1 MMRIPYYFLRDR
13 YIESQISSRKKLRS
27 YQSKKIERFLQQI
40 CTHSPFY
47 QEFLGQALD
56 AFPIMNKE
64 MMQKNLSLIN
74 TARLNADELHAFI
87 IEQHK
92 KSTSHSD
99 YKRYTVGLS
108 SGTAGRASLFIV
120 SPKERDIWSGI
131 MLSKA
136 LKGLPLQ
143 KHKIAFCFRNNNN
156 LYKNIKNPFIDI
168 MFIDIASGA
177 DKIVE
182 DLLAYQP
189 TILVAPARVLSLLPQ
204 YMNENAIQPQ
214 RVFSVAE
221 CLEEDDAARLR
232 SYFKQAISEI
242 YQCMEGFLGIT
253 DQASGKIVLN
263 EMYIHVE
270 KEWIDEKRF
279 IPIITDF
286 TRFTQPFIRYRL
298 SDILVESENNDG
310 IFTEI
315 KKIEGRLDDILY
327 FYTKNTDS
335 LKPIFP
341 DTIRGLFTQ
350 ITELEDY
357 RVEQDTFNRLTI
369 ISKPYNEELAKLIV
383 RNLEN
388 FILTNNI
395 SHIEIQCE
403 PLIIQDLNI
412 KKRRIKRNFE
422 LKEGLK

>member
-1 MMRIPYYFLRDR
+1 MRIPYYFLRDR
-13 YIESQISSRKKLRS
+13 YIESRISSKSSLES
-27 YQSKKIERFLQQI
+27 YQSNQIKHFLKQV
-40 CTHSPFY
+40 CAHSSFY
-47 QEFLGQALD
+47 QKFSGQSLD

-64 MMQKNLSLIN
+64 MMSQNLSLIN
-74 TARLNADELHAFI
+74 TAGLNADEMRAFI
-87 IEQHK
+87 LEQHK

-99 YKRYTVGLS
+99 YKGYTVGLS
-108 SGTAGRASLFIV
+108 SGTTGRTSLFV
-120 SPKERDIWSGI
+120 LSPKERDIWSGI

-143 KHKIAFCFRNNNN
+143 KHKVAFCFRNNNN

-168 MFIDIASGA
+168 MFIDIANGA
-177 DKIVE
+177 AEIVE

-189 TILVAPARVLSLLPQ
+189 TILLAPARVLSLLPQ
-204 YMNENAIQPQ
+204 YMNKNAIQPK

-221 CLEEDDAARLR
+221 CLEEDSADRLK
-232 SYFKQAISEI
+232 SYFKQDISEI
-242 YQCMEGFLGIT
+242 YQCTEGFLGIT
-253 DQASGKIVLN
+253 DPASGKIVLN

-327 FYTKNTDS
+327 FRMKNTDS

-341 DTIRGLFTQ
+341 DTIRELFTQ

-357 RVEQDTFNRLTI
+357 IVAQNALRRLTI
-369 ISKPYNEELAKLIV
+369 MIKPYNEELAKLILS
-383 RNLEN
+383 NLQN

-395 SHIEIQCE
+395 SPIEMQCE
-403 PLIIQDLNI
+403 TLDIHDLNI
-412 KKRRIKRNFE
+412 KKRRIKSNFK

>member
-1 MMRIPYYFLRDR
+1 MKILYYFLRDR
-13 YIESQISSRKKLRS
+13 YIESQINSKDKLQN
-27 YQSKKIERFLQQI
+27 YQNKKIEHFLKQI
-40 CTHSPFY
+40 CTHSLFY
-47 QEFLGQALD
+47 QEFFGQALD
-56 AFPIMNKE
+56 VFPIMNKE
-64 MMQKNLSLIN
+64 MMQENLSLIN
-74 TARLNADELHAFI
+74 TAGLNADKMMAFI
-87 IEQHK
+87 LEQHK

-99 YKRYTVGLS
+99 YKGHTVGLS
-108 SGTAGRASLFIV
+108 SGTTGRASLFVV

-156 LYKNIKNPFIDI
+156 LYKNIKNLFIDI
-168 MFIDIASGA
+168 MFIDIANGA

-214 RVFSVAE
+214 KVFSVAE
-221 CLEEDDAARLR
+221 CLEEDSADRLK
-232 SYFKQAISEI
+232 SYFKQDISEI
-242 YQCMEGFLGIT
+242 YQCTEGFLGIT
-253 DQASGKIVLN
+253 DPASGKIILN

-315 KKIEGRLDDILY
+315 KKIEGRVDDILY
-327 FYTKNTDS
+327 FHMKNTDS

-357 RVEQDTFNRLTI
+357 ILEQDALHRLTI
-369 ISKPYNEELAKLIV
+369 MIKPYNEEFAKLIA

-395 SHIEIQCE
+395 SPIEIKCE
-403 PLIIQDLNI
+403 TLDIHDLNI
-412 KKRRIKRNFE
+412 KKRRIKRNFQLNE
-422 LKEGLK
+422 VLK